1 MQAICVL
8 LQQSQHAK
16 RIAQEAQKIR
26 RQDLVMPIDQ
36 AICNRILG
44 SAQPQWPSSVA
55 GTMQRHCQTPLEE
68 LREARPPRTRRQKS
82 KQILQ
87 QLSSQQ
93 LSQRSS
99 HVSYSRSSA
108 IEACVSS

>member
-1 MQAICVL
+1 MQGICVL

-16 RIAQEAQKIR
+16 RIAQEAQQIR
-26 RQDLVMPIDQ
+26 RQDLVMPINQ

-55 GTMQRHCQTPLEE
+55 GTMQRHCQATIEE

-87 QLSSQQ
+87 QFSSQQ
-93 LSQRSS
+93 LSQRSTYMS
-99 HVSYSRSSA
+99 HSRSSA
-108 IEACVSS
+108 VKSCVSS